1 MISVETSVEQKPQ
14 QRISQHVATEVTE
27 DTKAETRKDSVSI
40 YLREIGRYPLLSA
53 AEEKSLGSQLKNGCH
68 DEAQKAR
75 RHLIEA
81 NLRLVVSIAKKY
93 VGYGLSLMDLIQEGN
108 LGLMRAVNKFDHR
121 KGYKF
126 STYATWWIRQ
136 AITRAIADQARAIR
150 IPAHLLEKIN
160 QLHRVSYHL
169 AQEYRREPTTE
180 ELADEMGISTGK
192 LRLMIKAD
200 KWPISLETPV
210 GDNKETR
217 LLSDFIEDKS
227 VTPTAD
233 LVAEEMLKDEVADIL
248 KHLSPKEK
256 RVIELRFGLGNTNNH
271 TLDEVGQEF
280 GLTRERV
287 RQIEKEALAKLRHSK
302 YSRHLS
308 EYLN

>member
-14 QRISQHVATEVTE
+14 QRTSQHVATEVTE
-27 DTKAETRKDSVSI
+27 DTKAETQKDSVSI
-40 YLREIGRYPLLSA
+40 YFKEIGRFPLLSA

-68 DEAQKAR
+68 EEAQKAR
-75 RHLIEA
+75 RQLIET

-136 AITRAIADQARAIR
+136 SITRAIANQARAIR

-160 QLHRVSYHL
+160 QLRRVSSNL
-169 AQEYRREPTTE
+169 AQEYRREPTME
-180 ELADEMGISTGK
+180 ELADEMGISTER
-192 LRLMIKAD
+192 LRLMIRAD
-200 KWPISLETPV
+200 RWPISLETPV

-256 RVIELRFGLGNTNNH
+256 RVIELRFGLGNTYNH
-271 TLDEVGQEF
+271 TLDEVGQVF

-287 RQIEKEALAKLRHSK
+287 RQIEKEALVKLRHSK
-302 YSRHLS
+302 YSRHLR
-308 EYLN
+308 EYLS

>member
-108 LGLMRAVNKFDHR
+108 LGLMRAANKFDYTR
-121 KGYKF
+121 GNKF

-136 AITRAIADQARAIR
+136 AITRAISDQARTIR
-150 IPAHLLEKIN
+150 IPVHLLEKLN
-160 QLHRVSYHL
+160 HLHRVSYHL
-169 AQEYRREPTTE
+169 AQEYGREPTTE
-180 ELADEMGISTGK
+180 ELAGEAGISTER
-192 LRLMIKAD
+192 LRLMIKTTR
-200 KWPISLETPV
+200 WPISLETPV
-210 GDNKETR
+210 GDNNENR
-217 LLSDFIEDKS
+217 ILSDFIADKS
-227 VTPTAD
+227 ITPTD
-233 LVAEEMLKDEVADIL
+233 ELVAEEMLKDEIADIL
-248 KHLSPKEK
+248 THLSPKER
-256 RVIELRFGLGNTNNH
+256 RVIELRFGLGNTYNH

-287 RQIEKEALAKLRHSK
+287 RQIEKQALAKLRHSK

-308 EYLN
+308 EYLD